1 MGIEWTKA
9 NIAAFGGDPSRITI
23 FGESSGAS
31 SVDAMLTSYLP
42 PQKPPFHAAIMQ
54 SGQSSLRAQPADP
67 SAAWTKLAADVG
79 CGSGDVLTC
88 MRGIDASVLKDR
100 EEHLMLSFPYVT
112 DNYTYYGAACEPNRL
127 AGDVARVPTLAGNNH
142 DEGSIFTLDYPDVNS
157 YLSTVFANNEQ
168 IMSAVLATYPIGSP
182 GIETERDQIVAI
194 ATHYSFQCT
203 AAVVANDTKTGGVPS
218 YR

>member
-1 MGIEWTKA
+1 MEWTKA

-23 FGESSGAS
+23 FGESAGAL
-31 SVDAMLTSYLP
+31 SVDALLTSYLP
-42 PQKPPFHAAIMQ
+42 PKKPPFHAAIMQ
-54 SGQSSLRAQPADP
+54 SGQASIRARIADP
-67 SAAWTKLAADVG
+67 SAAWAELAADVG

-100 EEHLMLSFPYVT
+100 EELLSLSFPIVT
-112 DNYTYYGAACEPNRL
+112 DNYTYYGEACEDNRL

-142 DEGSIFTLDYPDVNS
+142 DEGSVYTLAYPDVKS
-157 YLSTVFANNEQ
+157 YLSTIFANREE
-168 IMSAVLATYPIGSP
+168 IISAVLAAYPIGSP
-182 GIETERDQIVAI
+182 GIENERDQIISI
-194 ATHYSFQCT
+194 ATHYTFQCT